1 MQCSRGSVSGQ
12 SPNSAQVFCGRYVCS
27 TFILHLDNISQ
38 RIGNINSYFTFCLY
52 TNVCRSLFE
61 KHKLLFSFLLAV
73 RILMNENKINM
84 EEWRFLLAGGSVI
97 PEELNNPASDW
108 LSERAWKEIL
118 TLCNLEKFR
127 EFGNEFSNFLEGFKK
142 IFDSTDP
149 QR

>member
-1 MQCSRGSVSGQ
+1 MEDQ
-12 SPNSAQVFCGRYVCS
+12 SPHSAQAFSDRYVYS
-27 TFILHLDNISQ
+27 TFILSLDNISQ
-38 RIGNINSYFTFCLY
+38 RIENINNYFTFSLY

-97 PEELNNPASDW
+97 PKELDNPASDW

-118 TLCNLEKFR
+118 TLCNLEKFK
-127 EFGNEFSNFLEGFKK
+127 EFGNEFSNFLQEFKK

-149 QR
+149 HR